1 MRIKF
6 GEPTT
11 EGAFGFSDS
20 FFYPACPLRSTALAS
35 RSSRRRC
42 TGSRFDELRLN
53 RYVHII
59 ADRRVPGRQA
69 KIGAIEMPVGGKSER
84 FLLCERVRRVA
95 VELDRERDGVCRVA
109 D

>member
-1 MRIKF
+1 MKQR
-6 GEPTT
+6 GLPTRAHPELYAHHVGRADDRGGVWLQRLLLVT
-11 EGAFGFSDS
+11 S
-20 FFYPACPLRSTALAS
+20 CPLRSTALAS

-59 ADRRVPGRQA
+59 ADRRIPGRQA

-84 FLLCERVRRVA
+84 FLLRERVRRVA
-95 VELDRERDGVCRVA
+95 
-109 D
+109 